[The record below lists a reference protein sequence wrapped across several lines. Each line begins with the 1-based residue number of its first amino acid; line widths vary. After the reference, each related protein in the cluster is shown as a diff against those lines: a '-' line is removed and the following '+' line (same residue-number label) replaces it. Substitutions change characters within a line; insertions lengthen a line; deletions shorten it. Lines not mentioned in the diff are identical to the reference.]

1 MQMQPKYVISDASSS
16 WHSGEEDQPQQIQ
29 ISEDV
34 PKSLIDCR
42 SRRILRGSV
51 GVLVISRVIQ
61 LEGKRY
67 V

>member
-1 MQMQPKYVISDASSS
+1 MRMQAKYVISDASSS

-34 PKSLIDCR
+34 SKTLIDCR
-42 SRRILRGSV
+42 SRRILRCAI
-51 GVLVISRVIQ
+51 GVLVISRVVQ
-61 LEGKRY
+61 LEAERY